1 MELTSESYQSQN
13 SKVINQ
19 KQKQHASQPLYIYVY
34 KLREKEFF
42 ALNHHK
48 LRDEFGGGL
57 QDRMEINND
66 EQYQIINICNSLCL
80 IGSDNVIGTGF
91 IKLINVCWYGCK
103 VDKHIHQYI
112 HC

>member
-13 SKVINQ
+13 SKVINK

-48 LRDEFGGGL
+48 GMNLEVGYKI
-57 QDRMEINND
+57 EW
-66 EQYQIINICNSLCL
+66 
-80 IGSDNVIGTGF
+80 
-91 IKLINVCWYGCK
+91 KLIMMNSTRLSIFVILCVWLARTTWLGLASSN
-103 VDKHIHQYI
+103 
-112 HC
+112 

>member
-19 KQKQHASQPLYIYVY
+19 KQKQHASQPLYIYIYIYVY

-48 LRDEFGGGL
+48 GMNLEVGYKI
-57 QDRMEINND
+57 EW
-66 EQYQIINICNSLCL
+66 
-80 IGSDNVIGTGF
+80 
-91 IKLINVCWYGCK
+91 KLIMMNSTRLSIFVILC
-103 VDKHIHQYI
+103 V
-112 HC
+112 